1 MHPAKASMYFSS
13 GRMMVISPFLVA
25 DVHQHA
31 VMQFTCSLD
40 GSPFSVWTERD
51 GWQKTAAVL
60 INSGEPHGVK
70 DFAGWQITACLLP
83 DASTGKLLQQKIL
96 NHEPVR
102 YYKTAEIAPILES
115 LQQIN
120 NQFLNRDSFFSL
132 SNAIFHHLLGE
143 IPFAPPLDS
152 RIEKALRFI
161 GKNIHQP
168 IQASALATEVH
179 LSEDRFLHLFR
190 EQTGTP
196 LRQYVLWQRL
206 MAATQAFVEGR
217 SAKEAAYEAG
227 FSDPAHFSRTFLQ
240 MLGGLPSAYASQ
252 KSLFHF
258 AFFNEK

>member
-1 MHPAKASMYFSS
+1 MPPTKASMYFSS

-70 DFAGWQITACLLP
+70 DFTGWQLTACLLP
-83 DASTGKLLQQKIL
+83 DAGTGRQLQQKVL
-96 NHEPVR
+96 NNEPVR
-102 YYKTAEIAPILES
+102 YYKATEIASILES
-115 LQQIN
+115 LQQVSS
-120 NQFLNRDSFFSL
+120 QFLTSNSFFNL
-132 SNAIFHHLLGE
+132 SNTIFHHLLGE

-152 RIEKALRFI
+152 RIEKALHFI
-161 GKNIHQP
+161 EQNIHQH
-168 IQASALATEVH
+168 IQASVLAAEVH

-206 MAATQAFVEGR
+206 MTATQAFVEGR

-258 AFFNEK
+258 AFFKDK